1 MSAILTKIIN
11 TVYIMKL
18 VMTLL
23 VRDEQDIIKEN
34 IDFHYAQGVDYFIVT
49 DNLSV
54 DKTPA
59 ILQDY
64 VKKGIVHYLSQTD
77 DNYHQC
83 AWVTTMAQMAVK
95 EFNADWVINNDADEF
110 WWPKT
115 GNLKQTFS
123 NLAPEINTLQAQ
135 CYNFVAI
142 ETNNYTE
149 AFYQYMIYREV
160 MSLNPLGMPLPAKMA
175 HKANEHIIVA
185 QGNHSVE
192 GFGTLNTAVDLIDIL
207 HFPLRSYSQFTN
219 KIIKGGSAYQK
230 NQILP
235 QSVGITWRKLYEE
248 YKVNNHLID
257 YYQTHLYDSQKLLK
271 ALADGVIVED
281 KRLYDFFN

>member
-175 HKANEHIIVA
+175 HKANEHIIV
-185 QGNHSVE
+185 
-192 GFGTLNTAVDLIDIL
+192 
-207 HFPLRSYSQFTN
+207 
-219 KIIKGGSAYQK
+219 
-230 NQILP
+230 
-235 QSVGITWRKLYEE
+235 
-248 YKVNNHLID
+248 
-257 YYQTHLYDSQKLLK
+257 
-271 ALADGVIVED
+271 
-281 KRLYDFFN
+281 

>member
-54 DKTPA
+54 DKTPT

-83 AWVTTMAQMAVK
+83 AWVTTMAQMAIK
-95 EFNADWVINNDADEF
+95 EFKADWVINNDADEF

-135 CYNFVAI
+135 RYNFVAI
-142 ETNNYTE
+142 ETPNIE
-149 AFYQYMIYREV
+149 AFYQQMIYREV
-160 MSLNPLGMPLPAKMA
+160 MSLNPLGMPLPPKMA

-192 GFGTLNTAVDLIDIL
+192 GFDTLNTAVDLIDIL

-271 ALADGVIVED
+271 GLADGVIVED